1 MRIFSVLIAAASVLA
16 ASGVHAETPT
26 EGKLYKNPQCG
37 CCDEYAKHL
46 EQNGF
51 EITLENTTDLS
62 SIKKQAGVPEELA
75 ACHTMLIGNYVVE
88 GLVPLDTLNR
98 LLTERPEIRGIALP
112 GMPVGAPGMPGPK
125 AEPFKIYTISDG
137 EPTVYAVE

>member
-1 MRIFSVLIAAASVLA
+1 MRTLSFLLLMVSALA
-16 ASGVHAETPT
+16 VSGAHAETAIEAT
-26 EGKLYKNPQCG
+26 LYKNPQCG

-51 EITLENTTDLS
+51 KVTIENTTALES
-62 SIKKQAGVPEELA
+62 VKKLAGVPGQLA
-75 ACHTMLIGNYVVE
+75 GCHTMLVDNYVVE

-98 LLTERPEIRGIALP
+98 LLTERPEIRGISLP

-125 AEPFKIYTISDG
+125 AQPFTIFKLDYGSP
-137 EPTVYAVE
+137 EVYAVE